1 MDPRKGDSMNYV
13 EYLLYIDPSAVD
25 EVSGA
30 LVNLG
35 IDGLVIEDPRELDH
49 LQDNP
54 ERWDY
59 LDESLGYDHDDV
71 LIKCYVADD
80 DEDLMEDLEAYF
92 EVAPG
97 LVEAV
102 KQPIVGE
109 NWAEAW
115 KVHFKSFRVGK
126 RLFIKP
132 TWETVEAAPGEVVV
146 EIDPGGAF
154 GSGTHETTALCLEV
168 IERVVK
174 PGDRVLDIGCG
185 SGILGLAAAHLG
197 AAEVLGI
204 EIDGEAVRTARE
216 NVVANNL
223 SDRVEIRKGDLFSGV
238 GSDYDLIFSNI
249 IADVIIDLAP
259 DTAGHL
265 KTGGLWIVSGILDRR
280 VEDVITA
287 VNQNGWRVR
296 EKHLAGEWYAL
307 TLEVDPDA

>member
-1 MDPRKGDSMNYV
+1 MDYM
-13 EYLLYIDPSAVD
+13 EYLLYIDPSVVE

-35 IDGLVIEDPRELDH
+35 IEGLVIEDPKELDH

-54 ERWDY
+54 DRWDY
-59 LDESLGYDHDDV
+59 LDENLGYDHDEV
-71 LIKCYVADD
+71 LIKCYIAKDD
-80 DEDLMEDLEAYF
+80 SDLMEDLEAYF

-102 KQPIVGE
+102 KQPMAGK

-168 IERVVK
+168 IERVVNS
-174 PGDRVLDIGCG
+174 GDRALDIGCG

-204 EIDGEAVRTARE
+204 EIDEEAVRTARE
-216 NVVANNL
+216 NVLANGL

-238 GSDYDLIFSNI
+238 GDNYDLIFSNI
-249 IADVIIDLAP
+249 IADVIIDLSP
-259 DTAGHL
+259 VTAAYL
-265 KTGGLWIVSGILDRR
+265 KSDGLWLVSGILDRR
-280 VEDVITA
+280 VEEVIAA
-287 VNQNGWRVR
+287 VTRNGWHVR

-307 TLEVDPDA
+307 TLEVDPHA